1 MVGLEVVFWS
11 CFLLVAH
18 TYLLYPVSL
27 LVASVAVQTSRDWRY
42 LVTRRDRRRIRQDP
56 VELPTV
62 SFIIPAY
69 NEERHL
75 PAKLGNLAELDY
87 PKELLEILFVSD
99 GATDRTNGILTAA
112 EGGNVRVI
120 YLPARGG
127 KASAVNQAVEQA
139 HHRLL
144 VLSDAAT
151 LFAPDAIRKLVR
163 HFADSE
169 VGVVCGAL
177 QFHGSEESRQTEG
190 IYWRYEGL
198 LRLME
203 SRLGVTLTASGAIY
217 AVRRECFVPL
227 SADTLVEDLV
237 VPMNARKQGYR
248 VLYDPEARATDF
260 APATVSDEFTRRV
273 RIATGSFRALGQL
286 LRGPLDPLTG
296 FAFFSHKLLRWILP
310 LLLIGMLL
318 TSALL
323 SDHQVVYRA
332 MFLAQGVFYLWGMVG
347 YLFRRQVGGIRYA
360 LIPYYLL
367 AMHLAFLVGLVRVFS
382 RRGEV
387 GWHRAG

>member
-1 MVGLEVVFWS
+1 MVGLEVVFWI

-18 TYLLYPVSL
+18 TYLFYPVSL
-27 LVASVAVQTSRDWRY
+27 FVASVAVQTSRDWRY
-42 LVTRRDRRRIRQDP
+42 LMSRRDRRRIPRDP
-56 VELPTV
+56 VELPAV

-75 PAKLGNLAELDY
+75 PAKLENLAELDY

-99 GATDRTNGILTAA
+99 GATDRTNAILTAA

-120 YLPARGG
+120 YLPSRGG
-127 KASAVNQAVEQA
+127 KASAVNEAVKQA
-139 HHRLL
+139 HYRLL

-163 HFADSE
+163 HFADAQ

-177 QFHGSEESRQTEG
+177 QFHGSVESRQTEG
-190 IYWRYEGL
+190 VYWRYEGM

-217 AVRRECFVPL
+217 AIRRECFVPL
-227 SADTLVEDLV
+227 SANTLVEDLV

-260 APATVSDEFTRRV
+260 APGTVGGEFTRRV

-318 TSALL
+318 ASALL
-323 SDHQVVYRA
+323 TEHLLYRA
-332 MFLAQGVFYLWGMVG
+332 MFLAQAAFYVLGVAG

-367 AMHLAFLVGLVRVFS
+367 AMHLAFLVGLVRVLS

-387 GWHRAG
+387 GWRRAG